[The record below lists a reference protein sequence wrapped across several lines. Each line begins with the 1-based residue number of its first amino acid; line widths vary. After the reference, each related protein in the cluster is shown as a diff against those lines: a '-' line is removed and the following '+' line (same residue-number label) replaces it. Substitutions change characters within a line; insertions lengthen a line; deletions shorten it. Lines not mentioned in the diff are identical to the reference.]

1 MKLIPIIAD
10 RWKMDGGVSF
20 GVVPK
25 SLWNRNKMAD
35 DNNMIPIVNRCLLIQ
50 AEDRLILI
58 DTGLGDKRDDKYYQV
73 RYLEPEVSLL
83 KSLKEAGFRP
93 EDITDIIF
101 THLHDDHVGGATF
114 RDDSGSSVP
123 LFPAASF
130 ICSRAQWEWAWNPN
144 KREGAAFFRDNLI
157 PLEQSGR
164 LRLIDSP
171 TELCPGLRL
180 ELFNGH
186 TRGQIIPYIS
196 YKDRTI
202 IYMADFIPTAFNIPM
217 PYIPSVDIEPLVTLQ
232 EKEVFLK
239 EAATN
244 NYILF
249 FEHDHYTECCTVIE
263 TEKGFRMDSTLP
275 LSTVTG

>member
-1 MKLIPIIAD
+1 MKLIPIIAE

-25 SLWNRNKMAD
+25 SLWNRNNMAD
-35 DNNMIPIVNRCLLIQ
+35 DNNMIPIVNRCLLIR
-50 AEDRLILI
+50 AGVRLILI
-58 DTGLGDKRDDKYYQV
+58 DTGLGNKRDDKYYQV
-73 RYLEPEVSLL
+73 RYIDPGVSLL

-93 EDITDIIF
+93 EDVTDIIF

-114 RDDSGSSVP
+114 RDGSGDSVP
-123 LFPAASF
+123 LFPAASY

-144 KREGAAFFRDNLI
+144 KREGAAFFRDNFI

-171 TELCPGLRL
+171 TEICPGLKL

-186 TRGQIIPYIS
+186 TRGQIIPFIS

-202 IYMADFIPTAFNIPM
+202 VYMADFIPTAFNIPM

-232 EKEVFLK
+232 EKEAFLK
-239 EAATN
+239 KAAIN
-244 NYILF
+244 KYVLF

-263 TEKGFRMDSTLP
+263 TEKGFRMDSSFT

>member
-1 MKLIPIIAD
+1 MKLIPIIAE

-25 SLWNRNKMAD
+25 SLWNRNNMAD
-35 DNNMIPIVNRCLLIQ
+35 DNNMIPIVNRCLLIR
-50 AEDRLILI
+50 AGDRLILI
-58 DTGLGDKRDDKYYQV
+58 DTGLGNKRDDKYYQV
-73 RYLEPEVSLL
+73 RYIDPGVSLL

-114 RDDSGSSVP
+114 RDDSGTSAP
-123 LFPAASF
+123 LFPSASY

-171 TELCPGLRL
+171 TEICPGLKL

-186 TRGQIIPYIS
+186 TRGQIIPFIS

-202 IYMADFIPTAFNIPM
+202 VYMADFIPTAFNIPM

-232 EKEVFLK
+232 EKEAFLK
-239 EAATN
+239 KAAIN
-244 NYILF
+244 KYVLF

-263 TEKGFRMDSTLP
+263 TEKGFRMDSSFT